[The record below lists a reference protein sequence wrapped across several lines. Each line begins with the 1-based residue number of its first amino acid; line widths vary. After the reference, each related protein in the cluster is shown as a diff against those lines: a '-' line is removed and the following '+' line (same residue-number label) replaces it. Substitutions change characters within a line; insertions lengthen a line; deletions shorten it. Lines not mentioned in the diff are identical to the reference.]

1 MNKNKISI
9 TIECELNCIII
20 PETKAFVFHE
30 KNVPFV
36 NLLKKFREGGV
47 GAFLGLKKRRR
58 INHTEYTVEGFMP
71 SHFLT
76 LGSP

>member
-20 PETKAFVFHE
+20 TETKAFVFHE

-47 GAFLGLKKRRR
+47 GAFLGLKK
-58 INHTEYTVEGFMP
+58 EEE
-71 SHFLT
+71 
-76 LGSP
+76 